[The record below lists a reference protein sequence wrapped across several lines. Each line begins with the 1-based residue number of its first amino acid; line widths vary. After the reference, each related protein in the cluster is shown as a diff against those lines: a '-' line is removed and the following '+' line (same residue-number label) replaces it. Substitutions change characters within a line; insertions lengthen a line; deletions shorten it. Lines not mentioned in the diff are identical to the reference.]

1 MSVSLSSL
9 PLCVCACVCPSVCV
23 SVVCVSVEFFTT
35 VVLQDSLTYDDSYVS
50 SARSMVERVQL
61 ETGLD
66 DILVARTGM
75 KLCRALERAG
85 SERPGSTHASFLP
98 AQTRW
103 FSAAQPG
110 TVAFFGNAAKW
121 DFLSYLAEGI
131 RLDKSFWPFYLA
143 YVADM
148 CTVPVVL
155 ELVDP
160 PGSTCGEGGPGPAS
174 PWGSWGAWEGGVLSM
189 PREVAAA
196 DEEEKKDETAEL
208 LKEACAAALGDKEKA
223 LRHKYEHF
231 TGLSHD
237 LCSWAVE
244 R

>member
-1 MSVSLSSL
+1 
-9 PLCVCACVCPSVCV
+9 V
-23 SVVCVSVEFFTT
+23 SVVRVSVAFFTT

-61 ETGLD
+61 ETGLR
-66 DILVARTGM
+66 DIVVARTGM

-85 SERPGSTHASFLP
+85 SERAGSTHASFLP

-103 FSAAQPG
+103 FGAAQPG

-121 DFLSYLAEGI
+121 DFLSYLAVGI
-131 RLDKSFWPFYLA
+131 RLDDTFWPLYLA
-143 YVADM
+143 YIADM
-148 CTVPVVL
+148 CTVPIVL
-155 ELVDP
+155 DP
-160 PGSTCGEGGPGPAS
+160 PGSACGEGGPDPAS
-174 PWGSWGAWEGGVLSM
+174 PWGSWGGVMST
-189 PREVAAA
+189 PGEVAAA
-196 DEEEKKDETAEL
+196 ADADEEEEEDETAEL

-231 TGLSHD
+231 TVGSHD